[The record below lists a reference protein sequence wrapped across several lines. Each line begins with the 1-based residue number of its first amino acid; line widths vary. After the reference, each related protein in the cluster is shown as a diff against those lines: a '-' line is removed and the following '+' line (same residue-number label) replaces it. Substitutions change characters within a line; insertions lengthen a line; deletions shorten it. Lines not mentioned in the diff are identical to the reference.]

1 MNSPKSLWFIL
12 VFGLLF
18 TGLKAQ
24 EKNIRDSVITMSM
37 LHVDY
42 APFVPGGDLASRFG
56 TTHTIGGAFG
66 RKFKHNFYLEGGVRM
81 LFGSTVKQAVAT
93 NVATLAGNSVYGYLG
108 VAIGNDGRQTTIR
121 FQERG
126 ILIPVYFGKIFPLFK
141 HLNPNSGIYVEGG
154 IQYIQHRIWIEV
166 PANNVAQLTRDMR
179 KGYDRLCA
187 GIGFLEGFGFRYF
200 SNKRL
205 VNFHIG
211 VEISQ
216 NFTQPMRPVN
226 YDTGKADTGMRNDLL
241 WGIKVGWTVPIYQA
255 SPDKTYYY

>member
-179 KGYDRLCA
+179 KGYDRLALAFNRCGDSAVRWRRVSSIRASGGRGLGAVHSQEYLPPGLHAKSWRGAQDA
-187 GIGFLEGFGFRYF
+187 GYSGA
-200 SNKRL
+200 
-205 VNFHIG
+205 
-211 VEISQ
+211 
-216 NFTQPMRPVN
+216 PV
-226 YDTGKADTGMRNDLL
+226 
-241 WGIKVGWTVPIYQA
+241 
-255 SPDKTYYY
+255 TYAGQRD